1 MSYRTLSGSR
11 SWGRFAATPAR
22 ATTSIEAD
30 LAFFADPDGAKANL
44 VDGAIGEPPRPARD
58 KDRAFAAALIRERL
72 VEPEVLLSRIGDLPP
87 ADVRVIAR
95 LEAWVRREAYLYR

>member
-1 MSYRTLSGSR
+1 M
-11 SWGRFAATPAR
+11 A
-22 ATTSIEAD
+22 
-30 LAFFADPDGAKANL
+30 
-44 VDGAIGEPPRPARD
+44 ARD